1 MAEKYEVV
9 KSLWHN
15 HIGIVKIKTLYFGYK
30 YYIGLGAGLDQ
41 EQDEQKVSTN
51 KLRNTRF
58 CYIRNARE
66 GWHSGIMHRWE
77 SRGNLSRIGYR
88 HR

>member
-41 EQDEQKVSTN
+41 EQDEQKIARNGMPVN
-51 KLRNTRF
+51 KTMINEF
-58 CYIRNARE
+58 FKE
-66 GWHSGIMHRWE
+66 D
-77 SRGNLSRIGYR
+77 
-88 HR
+88 

>member
-41 EQDEQKVSTN
+41 EQEEQKIARNGMPVN
-51 KLRNTRF
+51 KTMINEF
-58 CYIRNARE
+58 FKE
-66 GWHSGIMHRWE
+66 H
-77 SRGNLSRIGYR
+77 
-88 HR
+88 

>member
-41 EQDEQKVSTN
+41 EQDEQKIARNGMPVN
-51 KLRNTRF
+51 KTMIIEF
-58 CYIRNARE
+58 FKE
-66 GWHSGIMHRWE
+66 D
-77 SRGNLSRIGYR
+77 
-88 HR
+88 